1 MTTSTRRS
9 RLVDEIGFYGA
20 FSFTYSPRPGTPG
33 AEMDDQV
40 PEDVKSA
47 RLQVLQKAIDRN
59 QAAFNRRCI
68 GRTLDVLFERPG
80 RYPGQLV
87 GRSPYSQRVQV
98 MAPAALIGEI
108 RAVTMTELST
118 NSLFGALAA
127 APVQQPQLAAAGA

>member
-1 MTTSTRRS
+1 
-9 RLVDEIGFYGA
+9 
-20 FSFTYSPRPGTPG
+20 
-33 AEMDDQV
+33 MDDQV

-68 GRTLDVLFERPG
+68 GRSLDVLFERPG

-87 GRSPYSQRVQV
+87 GRSPYSQRVQA
-98 MAPAALIGEI
+98 MAPASLIGEI
-108 RAVTMTELST
+108 HAVTMTELST

-127 APVQQPQLAAAGA
+127 APVQQPRLAAAGA